1 VSSDDDSTDR
11 PAPDCPYCGRPVL
24 WIPNRW
30 FGRGCFHCE
39 HCGDFADFRSGAAAN
54 ARPHH
59 VANNPAA
66 AREKGD
72 ARLRVLLVDDSSE
85 SRDLYAMML
94 EDVARVVTASRGEDA
109 LVMAGAEPP
118 DAIILDVMMPG
129 LDGWRVCQCLRGNPV
144 TARIP
149 VIMLTSVETA
159 DVSERARAA
168 GADAVLIKP
177 CPVERLVET
186 LNASMRRAG
195 SADFVRARPEM

>member
-1 VSSDDDSTDR
+1 VSSDDDSTHR
-11 PAPDCPYCGRPVL
+11 HPPDCPYCGGAVL

-39 HCGDFADFRSGAAAN
+39 RCGDFADFRDSAAAS
-54 ARPHH
+54 ALAHH
-59 VANNPAA
+59 VADAA
-66 AREKGD
+66 VVAREKAD
-72 ARLRVLLVDDSSE
+72 MRLRVLLVDDSSE

-144 TARIP
+144 TASIP
-149 VIMLTSVETA
+149 VIMLTSMETD
-159 DVSERARAA
+159 DVPERARAA
-168 GADAVLIKP
+168 GANAVLTKP
-177 CPVERLVET
+177 CPVERLVKT
-186 LNASMRRAG
+186 LNASLR
-195 SADFVRARPEM
+195 S